1 MDEGLLGLII
11 GMVFDIFLGALA
23 MMSFGK
29 CQNISIDV
37 INQCEENL
45 PRNQTCEI
53 VITAEV
59 KE

>member
-11 GMVFDIFLGALA
+11 GMILGIFLGALA
-23 MMSFGK
+23 MISFGK
-29 CQNISIDV
+29 CQNMSIDA

-45 PRNQTCEI
+45 PRNQSCEV
-53 VITAEV
+53 VITSKV